1 MNVIMEE
8 KKIESTALD
17 RALKRRFSLLEKT
30 RIHRIAERCFQ
41 SDEPPV
47 RERRFIVKGLG
58 DIERPINIAKKADV
72 AKVTYHPIDPEVI
85 RNYNTWLAERKS
97 LREDLNQLG
106 NYTSWIQG
114 KRNPTALESRVLQ
127 TQTAKLNA
135 LCSDY
140 SDSIPST
147 PELQDS
153 SLADSDRS
161 ISRSTVPTPPPVSD
175 AIRIL
180 QEYVDKRHLRLHDL
194 FTQMDK
200 NKCWAIGKPELGKI
214 GLTQRQIEEL
224 LGPLDK
230 LTFKDV
236 INASNALKTEKRL
249 VKKCLRPP
257 LPPIRSTENDDLIN
271 DTETPGE
278 LFEAPRSPSED
289 SNRSSFSPLEWAQYS
304 HRLVPSLESNLRD
317 RILNFRDEAWNEYQ
331 NLVVKC
337 SEEKVTLS
345 VITLAKGLLAPGDR
359 RWDECTRHLRQM
371 TGLEM
376 VQHKAPD
383 IGKGVQDNPFS
394 SESCDKLES
403 KVSKF
408 YDTTLQYRDIAKKN
422 PGEKMRLSTGVAI
435 VRPRTDCWMSYE
447 EYLALTANVRTKF
460 RWVYGTHEPWCG
472 HLLDKIR
479 LCMPM
484 ELSRNGAVSLFN
496 ITGPDKYKDVAGIKR
511 GSGYSTNPGGYHQSA
526 TKVRQNLL

>member
-1 MNVIMEE
+1 MEE

-58 DIERPINIAKKADV
+58 DTERPINIAKKADV

-85 RNYNTWLAERKS
+85 RNYNTWLAERKT

-153 SLADSDRS
+153 SLADSDRA
-161 ISRSTVPTPPPVSD
+161 ISRSTVATPPPVSD

-194 FTQMDK
+194 FTQ
-200 NKCWAIGKPELGKI
+200 
-214 GLTQRQIEEL
+214 
-224 LGPLDK
+224 
-230 LTFKDV
+230 
-236 INASNALKTEKRL
+236 
-249 VKKCLRPP
+249 
-257 LPPIRSTENDDLIN
+257 

-359 RWDECTRHLRQM
+359 RWEECTRHLRQM

-496 ITGPDKYKDVAGIKR
+496 ITGPDNYKDLAGIKR
-511 GSGYSTNPGGYHQSA
+511 GSGYSTNPGGYHQSG